1 MKKFK
6 TLFILATICN
16 ILGVAPLIFISF
28 NPEMMEE
35 LVFSQFPG
43 INDAGKEALSL
54 IHFVFGI
61 VAISIIEAL
70 IASIN
75 IKVKESAQTAAM
87 ILLIIHIGWALPDL
101 INFATGGAHP
111 PVPVM
116 ILGIIAII
124 SLGYAWKKGEV

>member
-28 NPEMMEE
+28 NPEMVEE

-54 IHFVFGI
+54 IHFVF
-61 VAISIIEAL
+61 L
-70 IASIN
+70 
-75 IKVKESAQTAAM
+75 
-87 ILLIIHIGWALPDL
+87 
-101 INFATGGAHP
+101 
-111 PVPVM
+111 
-116 ILGIIAII
+116 
-124 SLGYAWKKGEV
+124 